1 MKEIQRY
8 SERDHFRGVNGGEKK
23 KKKEKREEGQGGCSY
38 LEPQFHLKL
47 HPS

>member
-23 KKKEKREEGQGGCSY
+23 KKKGKKRRGSRRMQLFRTAVS
-38 LEPQFHLKL
+38 P
-47 HPS
+47 